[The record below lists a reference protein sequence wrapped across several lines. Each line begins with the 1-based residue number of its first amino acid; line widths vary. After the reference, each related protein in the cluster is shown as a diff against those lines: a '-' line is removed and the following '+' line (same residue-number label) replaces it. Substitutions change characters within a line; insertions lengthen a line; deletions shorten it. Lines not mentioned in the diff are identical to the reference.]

1 MSERDG
7 FAPGVPCWV
16 DTWQDDGDALA
27 GFYTGLFGWDA
38 VRDEYSMFQLRGR
51 DIAGFGGQAIGPPA
65 WMTYV
70 QVEDADATAV
80 TVTDAGGT
88 LVHEPF
94 DSLEG
99 GRIVIAADPAGAM
112 LGLWQL
118 GEHAGAQLVN
128 EPGAWAMSALSTPDP
143 AGAEAFY
150 GAVLGWETEPFGP
163 ATMFR
168 LPGFFGGEPTQPVPR
183 DVVAVMME
191 GETAQW
197 TPDFWVDD
205 AEATAA
211 RAAEL
216 GGRVVMPP
224 SYTGVGTTGVLAD
237 PAGAVFSVTKI
248 DEPATG

>member
-27 GFYTGLFGWDA
+27 SFYTGLFGWDA
-38 VRDEYSMFQLRGR
+38 ARDEYSMFQMRGR
-51 DIAGFGGQAIGPPA
+51 DVAGFGGQAIGPPA

-70 QVEDADATAV
+70 QVEDADAAAAK
-80 TVTDAGGT
+80 VTDAGGS

-99 GRIVIAADPAGAM
+99 GRIVIAADPSGAM

-128 EPGAWAMSALSTPDP
+128 EPGAWAMSALSTPDLE
-143 AGAEAFY
+143 GAKAFY
-150 GAVLGWETEPFGP
+150 GAVFGWETESFGP
-163 ATMFR
+163 AVMFR

-197 TPDFWVDD
+197 TPDFWVHD

-211 RAAEL
+211 RAGEL
-216 GGRVVMPP
+216 GGRVLMPP
-224 SYTGVGTTGVLAD
+224 SHTGVGTTAVLAD
-237 PAGAVFSVTKI
+237 PGGAVFSVTKI
-248 DEPATG
+248 DVPSRG